1 MIKLVFRLHALQR
14 MYERDIFEDDV
25 RLVIETGEV
34 IENYANELPYPSR
47 LLFKVIA
54 LRPIHVVAAFN
65 DQDKEVII
73 ITTYE
78 PDAHLWQNDFKKRR
92 F

>member
-1 MIKLVFRLHALQR
+1 

-25 RLVIETGEV
+25 RLVIEDGEI
-34 IENYANELPYPSR
+34 IENYEHELPYPTR
-47 LLFKVIA
+47 LVFKIIA
-54 LRPIHVVAAFN
+54 LRPIHVVAAYN
-65 DQDKEVII
+65 NQDNEVII

-78 PDAHLWQNDFKKRR
+78 PDGHLWQNDFKKRR